1 MKRHSLLIA
10 SLCTAA
16 LIFGA
21 SPYMD
26 LVEESDKACGE
37 CKWEEA
43 LRAIDSAIEWEPDN
57 PGNILLLSNKGMIQ
71 YNLGLD
77 SLAVATLT
85 EAHKK
90 APKSVTILSNRA
102 RVLTAC
108 GRDRE
113 AIADYE
119 TIMGLDSVNS
129 EARFH
134 HGLLSLRHRDYN
146 SAKADFDWL
155 LANKPD
161 TPESNI
167 AQATMLCAL
176 GQYAEAIPYYNHIL
190 DEIKEPEYYGARAYC
205 HLMTGELQEASDDI
219 AAALEKSPAD
229 GELYLYR
236 AALNKMRYRPDDS
249 RKDALRAIE
258 LGIEPSR
265 AQQFLK

>member
-1 MKRHSLLIA
+1 
-10 SLCTAA
+10 
-16 LIFGA
+16 
-21 SPYMD
+21 MD
-26 LVEESDKACGE
+26 LVEESDKACEKGN
-37 CKWEEA
+37 WEEA

-77 SLAVATLT
+77 SLAIATLT
-85 EAHKK
+85 EAHRM

-102 RVLTAC
+102 RVLTSC
-108 GRDRE
+108 GFDAD

-119 TIMGLDSVNS
+119 TIMELDTLNS
-129 EARFH
+129 DARFH
-134 HGLLSLRHRDYN
+134 HGLLSLRHRDFN
-146 SAKADFDWL
+146 RAKADFDWL

-167 AQATMLCAL
+167 AQATLHCSL
-176 GQYAEAIPYYNHIL
+176 GEYAEAIPYYTHIL
-190 DEIKEPEYYGARAYC
+190 DEIKEPEYYGGRAYC
-205 HLMTGELQEASDDI
+205 YLMTGELQEASNDI

-236 AALNKMRYRPDDS
+236 AALNKMRFRPDDA

-258 LGIEPSR
+258 LGVEPSR
-265 AQQFLK
+265 AEQFIK